1 MTAQIRIEGLVQ
13 IIITPFHAD
22 GTIDFDSLARLT
34 QAALDEGAS
43 ALTVLGV
50 SSEAAYLDEEE
61 RHQVVRG
68 VLEVNRGSI
77 PLVVG
82 ISGTDAA
89 LVAARATE
97 AEHAGA
103 AAVMV
108 APPQEGA
115 TLVDHYAA
123 VAAAAPTLSIVV
135 QDFPPFSHARL
146 EPATLAALSRE
157 VETVAAIYHE
167 DPPTPTKIEAV
178 LALAPDVPQIGGLG
192 GLWLPWELRA
202 GSRAVMTGFAFPEF
216 MAAIVSAARSG
227 DWARAF
233 AIHELALPLIA
244 WEAQPTIGLA
254 HRKAMLV
261 ERGLIEG
268 ATVRAPLPATPRAD
282 VDAAELASALAS
294 RQEQLAEAGR

>member
-1 MTAQIRIEGLVQ
+1 MKEQIRIEGLVQ

-34 QAALDEGAS
+34 QVALDEGAS
-43 ALTVLGV
+43 ALTALGV
-50 SSEAAYLDEEE
+50 SSEAAYLDDAE
-61 RHQVVRG
+61 RREVVQA
-68 VLEVNRGSI
+68 VLAVNGGSV
-77 PLVVG
+77 PLVIG
-82 ISGTDAA
+82 ISGTETA
-89 LVAARATE
+89 LVADRAAE
-97 AEHAGA
+97 AQDTGA

-108 APPQEGA
+108 APPQDGA
-115 TLVDHYAA
+115 MLVDHYAA
-123 VAAAAPTLSIVV
+123 VAAAAPSLSIVV
-135 QDFPPFSHARL
+135 QDFPPFSHAKL
-146 EPATLAALSRE
+146 EPASLAALSRE
-157 VETVAAIYHE
+157 VDTVAAIYHE

-202 GSRAVMTGFAFPEF
+202 GASAVMTGFAFPQF

-227 DWARAF
+227 DWAGAF
-233 AIHELALPLIA
+233 AMHELALPLIA

-268 ATVRAPLPATPRAD
+268 ATVRAPLPATPRAS
-282 VDAAELASALAS
+282 VDASQLASALAS
-294 RQEQLAEAGR
+294 RQEQLEEPGR